1 MLFFLTSI
9 LSLTAIAADFIHFR
23 RRRRRK
29 LPVRRALV
37 AWVAATDALPILSSL
52 IGALSRDNGPE
63 LMHLYMWL
71 FWAWIVTVPPR
82 LAFYAFN
89 FVNLRR
95 TGYVAACAF
104 VLFTLWGTT
113 RGRTSIRVNRVE
125 ICSDRIPEA
134 FDGFRFVQITDM
146 HVGTLVRPERELTRL
161 ADSVNAQRPEAVFF
175 TGDLVNIRAGELDER
190 TTALLRRI
198 AGPVWSVT
206 GNHDVGTYIKDSLR
220 FPAAGEAREVVA
232 RQRAMGWTVLEDTT
246 VYLRRGADSISL
258 TGLSFDPALRERR
271 HDRDLPGTAIPKAYA
286 GVPDSLYNIALVHI
300 PQLWEQ
306 IVEAGYGDLTL
317 SGHVHS
323 MQLKIRPWGRGWSP
337 AKWIYKH
344 WSGRYDTGRHTL
356 YVNDGTMQITLSFA
370 TTADG
375 YLDDNSPRRLMIS
388 TPEDWEAVLRLR
400 ASHDA
405 ILAGAETL
413 RRDDPALLLRDAAAR
428 ELRRARGMRPDLT
441 KVTLTHSGRLSPSMR
456 FFTEGDAD
464 RYVFSEK
471 ELPELKGVAEVI
483 SSDGSITASAIVT
496 ELEKRG
502 VERLLVEGGASVLR
516 MFLAE
521 GMADT
526 VRRAV
531 NPQLT
536 LGPERGGAQFRFEV
550 PEGAACRRENLGGME
565 VATCTLRPDTRDED
579 LRYLAQAVAEGL
591 RCVPS
596 RTSYCVGAVVALP
609 DGRSFTGYT
618 HETSPTHHAEQEA
631 IRKALDA
638 GAELR
643 GAAIY
648 SSMEPCS
655 QRKSEPESCT
665 QLILRH
671 GFARVVFAL
680 YEPDRFVR
688 CRGAQTLREAGV
700 DVRVYPELAEGVRR
714 ANAHL
719 GR

>member
-1 MLFFLTSI
+1 M
-9 LSLTAIAADFIHFR
+9 
-23 RRRRRK
+23 
-29 LPVRRALV
+29 
-37 AWVAATDALPILSSL
+37 
-52 IGALSRDNGPE
+52 
-63 LMHLYMWL
+63 
-71 FWAWIVTVPPR
+71 
-82 LAFYAFN
+82 
-89 FVNLRR
+89 
-95 TGYVAACAF
+95 
-104 VLFTLWGTT
+104 
-113 RGRTSIRVNRVE
+113 
-125 ICSDRIPEA
+125 
-134 FDGFRFVQITDM
+134 
-146 HVGTLVRPERELTRL
+146 
-161 ADSVNAQRPEAVFF
+161 
-175 TGDLVNIRAGELDER
+175 
-190 TTALLRRI
+190 
-198 AGPVWSVT
+198 
-206 GNHDVGTYIKDSLR
+206 
-220 FPAAGEAREVVA
+220 ARSHP
-232 RQRAMGWTVLEDTT
+232 
-246 VYLRRGADSISL
+246 VYL
-258 TGLSFDPALRERR
+258 E
-271 HDRDLPGTAIPKAYA
+271 
-286 GVPDSLYNIALVHI
+286 
-300 PQLWEQ
+300 
-306 IVEAGYGDLTL
+306 
-317 SGHVHS
+317 
-323 MQLKIRPWGRGWSP
+323 
-337 AKWIYKH
+337 
-344 WSGRYDTGRHTL
+344 
-356 YVNDGTMQITLSFA
+356 TMQITLSFA

-483 SSDGSITASAIVT
+483 SSDSSITASAIVT

-565 VATCTLRPDTRDED
+565 VATCTLHPDTRDED
-579 LRYLAQAVAEGL
+579 LRYLTQAVAEGL

-700 DVRVYPELAEGVRR
+700 DVRVYPELAEGVHR

>member
-1 MLFFLTSI
+1 MLFFLTLI

-29 LPVRRALV
+29 RPVRRALV
-37 AWVAATDALPILSSL
+37 AWAAATDALPILSS
-52 IGALSRDNGPE
+52 IISALSRDNGTG

-71 FWAWIVTVPPR
+71 FWAWIVTVLPR

-95 TGYVAACAF
+95 TGYVAACAS
-104 VLFTLWGTT
+104 VLFVIWGTT

-134 FDGFRFVQITDM
+134 FDGFRFVQITDT

-161 ADSVNAQRPEAVFF
+161 ADSVNALRPEAVFF

-198 AGPVWSVT
+198 AGPVWSRAART
-206 GNHDVGTYIKDSLR
+206 PPR
-220 FPAAGEAREVVA
+220 PRPAGHGHS
-232 RQRAMGWTVLEDTT
+232 QG
-246 VYLRRGADSISL
+246 LRRGSGFALQHHPRTHPAALGADRRGRLRRPDAS
-258 TGLSFDPALRERR
+258 GARAFDAAENQALGPRLVAREMDLQTLERTLRYGPPHTLCQRR
-271 HDRDLPGTAIPKAYA
+271 HGICCISHA
-286 GVPDSLYNIALVHI
+286 
-300 PQLWEQ
+300 
-306 IVEAGYGDLTL
+306 
-317 SGHVHS
+317 
-323 MQLKIRPWGRGWSP
+323 
-337 AKWIYKH
+337 
-344 WSGRYDTGRHTL
+344 TGRMARSHPVYL
-356 YVNDGTMQITLSFA
+356 ETMQITLSFA

-375 YLDDNSPRRLMIS
+375 YLDDDSPRRLMIS

-413 RRDDPALLLRDAAAR
+413 RRDNPALLLRDAAAR

-441 KVTLTHSGRLSPSMR
+441 KVTVTRSGRLSPSMR
-456 FFTEGDAD
+456 FFTEGDAR
-464 RYVFSEK
+464 RYVFSET

-483 SSDGSITASAIVT
+483 SSNGPITAAFIVT

-531 NPQLT
+531 NPRLT
-536 LGPERGGAQFRFEV
+536 LGRERGGAQFRFEV

-565 VATCTLRPDTRDED
+565 VTTCTLRPDTRDED
-579 LRYLAQAVAEGL
+579 LRYLARAVAEGL

-596 RTSYCVGAVVALP
+596 PTSYCVGAVVVLP
-609 DGRSFTGYT
+609 DGRTFTGYT

-671 GFARVVFAL
+671 GFARAVFAL

-688 CRGAQTLREAGV
+688 CRGAQTLREAGI

>member
-1 MLFFLTSI
+1 MY
-9 LSLTAIAADFIHFR
+9 
-23 RRRRRK
+23 
-29 LPVRRALV
+29 
-37 AWVAATDALPILSSL
+37 
-52 IGALSRDNGPE
+52 E
-63 LMHLYMWL
+63 
-71 FWAWIVTVPPR
+71 
-82 LAFYAFN
+82 
-89 FVNLRR
+89 
-95 TGYVAACAF
+95 
-104 VLFTLWGTT
+104 
-113 RGRTSIRVNRVE
+113 
-125 ICSDRIPEA
+125 
-134 FDGFRFVQITDM
+134 
-146 HVGTLVRPERELTRL
+146 
-161 ADSVNAQRPEAVFF
+161 
-175 TGDLVNIRAGELDER
+175 
-190 TTALLRRI
+190 
-198 AGPVWSVT
+198 
-206 GNHDVGTYIKDSLR
+206 YIK
-220 FPAAGEAREVVA
+220 G
-232 RQRAMGWTVLEDTT
+232 
-246 VYLRRGADSISL
+246 I
-258 TGLSFDPALRERR
+258 
-271 HDRDLPGTAIPKAYA
+271 
-286 GVPDSLYNIALVHI
+286 
-300 PQLWEQ
+300 
-306 IVEAGYGDLTL
+306 
-317 SGHVHS
+317 
-323 MQLKIRPWGRGWSP
+323 
-337 AKWIYKH
+337 
-344 WSGRYDTGRHTL
+344 
-356 YVNDGTMQITLSFA
+356 
-370 TTADG
+370 
-375 YLDDNSPRRLMIS
+375 
-388 TPEDWEAVLRLR
+388 
-400 ASHDA
+400 
-405 ILAGAETL
+405 
-413 RRDDPALLLRDAAAR
+413 
-428 ELRRARGMRPDLT
+428 LT
-441 KVTLTHSGRLSPSMR
+441 K
-456 FFTEGDAD
+456 
-464 RYVFSEK
+464 
-471 ELPELKGVAEVI
+471 
-483 SSDGSITASAIVT
+483 ITAKYIVT

-550 PEGAACRRENLGGME
+550 PEGAVCRRENLGGME

-579 LRYLAQAVAEGL
+579 LRYLTQAVAEGL

-680 YEPDRFVR
+680 YEPDRFVC